1 MNQAAP
7 THAGTQR
14 SGCRGAESG
23 HKGREE
29 TPSTVCGPGRVTGTF
44 HLSRIPFEL
53 LRFPGYGGTRG
64 KWEVGDAEG
73 CSEKSPEKPPPLLLL
88 WQRAALPLPC
98 RRAMSPEEALL
109 NLPGTVPEV
118 GRAAGGG
125 EAAGMFWPAA
135 RTGEC
140 PERRASGHQ
149 RFLLSPSEWQG
160 RPAAG
165 DDSGLALT
173 SPTPGHWPP
182 SAARKL
188 AGEWHSQ
195 AAANL
200 KIRRQLPLSSS
211 SPSPYS
217 TPCFSFMLLLLF
229 CFVLF

>member
-1 MNQAAP
+1 
-7 THAGTQR
+7 
-14 SGCRGAESG
+14 
-23 HKGREE
+23 
-29 TPSTVCGPGRVTGTF
+29 
-44 HLSRIPFEL
+44 
-53 LRFPGYGGTRG
+53 
-64 KWEVGDAEG
+64 
-73 CSEKSPEKPPPLLLL
+73 
-88 WQRAALPLPC
+88 
-98 RRAMSPEEALL
+98 
-109 NLPGTVPEV
+109 
-118 GRAAGGG
+118 
-125 EAAGMFWPAA
+125 MFWPAA

-182 SAARKL
+182 PAARKL

-211 SPSPYS
+211 PSPYS
-217 TPCFSFMLLLLF
+217 TPCFSFMLLLFWFFVLF
-229 CFVLF
+229 CFVLFCFEASRKVLLIDQLSKCRKSEWVTSSEKYVELISTRSEEPRARRRLELLSPGNWQRLGFRGASASELS

>member
-1 MNQAAP
+1 
-7 THAGTQR
+7 
-14 SGCRGAESG
+14 
-23 HKGREE
+23 
-29 TPSTVCGPGRVTGTF
+29 
-44 HLSRIPFEL
+44 
-53 LRFPGYGGTRG
+53 
-64 KWEVGDAEG
+64 
-73 CSEKSPEKPPPLLLL
+73 
-88 WQRAALPLPC
+88 
-98 RRAMSPEEALL
+98 MSPEEALL

-135 RTGEC
+135 HTGEC

-160 RPAAG
+160 RRAAG

-211 SPSPYS
+211 SPSPHS
-217 TPCFSFMLLLLF
+217 TPFSFMLLLFFFFFLKPHGRF
-229 CFVLF
+229 YLYINFQNVGSQNG

>member
-1 MNQAAP
+1 
-7 THAGTQR
+7 
-14 SGCRGAESG
+14 
-23 HKGREE
+23 
-29 TPSTVCGPGRVTGTF
+29 
-44 HLSRIPFEL
+44 
-53 LRFPGYGGTRG
+53 
-64 KWEVGDAEG
+64 
-73 CSEKSPEKPPPLLLL
+73 
-88 WQRAALPLPC
+88 
-98 RRAMSPEEALL
+98 MSPEEDLL

-211 SPSPYS
+211 SPSPHS
-217 TPCFSFMLLLLF
+217 TPWFSFMLLLFLF
-229 CFVLF
+229 CFFEASRKVLLIDQLSKCRKSEWVTSSEKYVELISTRSEEPRARRRLELLSPGNWQRLGFRGASASE